1 MIEHQ
6 DVIDFTEVPQTQ
18 GVGPSIMVV
27 LVIGLALIFTMGGL
41 SAFLSGYNHD
51 YWPSSKTLRM
61 PLGNMPK

>member
-18 GVGPSIMVV
+18 GIGRGV
-27 LVIGLALIFTMGGL
+27 LVVFVVGLAMIFAIGGL
-41 SAFLSGYNHD
+41 AAFLSGYNHM
-51 YWPSSKTLRM
+51 WPSTTTLRM